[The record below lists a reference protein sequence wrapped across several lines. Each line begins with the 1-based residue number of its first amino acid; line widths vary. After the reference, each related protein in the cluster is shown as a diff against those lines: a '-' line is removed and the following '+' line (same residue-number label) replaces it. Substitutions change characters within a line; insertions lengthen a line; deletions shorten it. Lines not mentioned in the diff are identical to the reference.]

1 MTCVTV
7 SAPNEGGL
15 RPFFWARR
23 SERQSTGRILLETEA
38 RETREKIE
46 KKLKIVIFRERER
59 VMVEIDADGL
69 AKQNKDTVDLTTL
82 AADTP
87 EVISRQVRLSFKFLI
102 N

>member
-1 MTCVTV
+1 
-7 SAPNEGGL
+7 
-15 RPFFWARR
+15 
-23 SERQSTGRILLETEA
+23 
-38 RETREKIE
+38 
-46 KKLKIVIFRERER
+46 
-59 VMVEIDADGL
+59 MVEIDADGL